1 MAKAP
6 AGPARLYVTTRTDT
20 PFQVVYTDPTQRE
33 KSGRAK
39 RIAKWFA
46 VRKDAEDF
54 QADLNK
60 QLVTEGTAG
69 VQFTSA
75 LRADALAEIGT
86 NGEAIAGASLFDL
99 AGASIVTVRRIA
111 MNANAN
117 AVGTGRAEAG
127 VVTLRSA
134 PGSTAR
140 VDAASSIDLVATAT
154 NLAPGAGR
162 LSYQGTSAPWR
173 SLASCVP

>member
-75 LRADALAEIGT
+75 LRADALAAREHLDC
-86 NGEAIAGASLFDL
+86 AGHLALSLHQL
-99 AGASIVTVRRIA
+99 AQRS
-111 MNANAN
+111 
-117 AVGTGRAEAG
+117 RA
-127 VVTLRSA
+127 R
-134 PGSTAR
+134 
-140 VDAASSIDLVATAT
+140 
-154 NLAPGAGR
+154 
-162 LSYQGTSAPWR
+162 
-173 SLASCVP
+173 